1 MARLQS
7 EANRLIN
14 EAMLIEKLGSQMLIV
29 ECIDEQVAKII
40 SEKLHIPA
48 IGIGSG
54 KSCDGQ
60 IRVIYDIFEIS
71 FNGVPGFLKSK
82 NKKLNPMKIILE
94 KYITN
99 TNKYKI

>member
-1 MARLQS
+1 
-7 EANRLIN
+7 
-14 EAMLIEKLGSQMLIV
+14 MLIEKLGSQMLIV
-29 ECIDEQVAKII
+29 ECVDEQVARKI
-40 SEKLHIPA
+40 SEKLHIPT

-82 NKKLNPMKIILE
+82 NTKLNPMKIILE
-94 KYITN
+94 KYIKN
-99 TNKYKI
+99 INKYKL